1 MNKKYFYVMD
11 EEDVENDDNKYR
23 SAGFVDRKA
32 FLQMRMGSS
41 TKELFLAKYRPLEM
55 RWWNG
60 EGNLDKDIS
69 DLIPGTGPDL
79 LFSTKAGS
87 VLKNIINEYGLA
99 LDLALDGSPVV
110 GFMSWNKFDF
120 LADATGEFFRL
131 KNEDASIIVSEDIK
145 RLVEENAL
153 IGFRFVPVPERLYS
167 AEAYAAYEE
176 KRQKERAAKD
186 AGSRKK
192 PSVVISDID
201 QDTANALTELLAES
215 YNLIKVDKD
224 DEPKAIVKAI
234 DDFVQDVQ
242 KKAELD
248 ENAKLDED
256 DIFRLSALL
265 AEQYRRALNWRWGQV
280 DHNDGD
286 GFMTYVL
293 SPDNGTA
300 YDAIATINR
309 QCNHGHEVTIL
320 LAFNMAISGEQPGE
334 PGYAVVFF

>member
-1 MNKKYFYVMD
+1 MIKSYFYISYSSD
-11 EEDVENDDNKYR
+11 KSGDDYKYR
-23 SAGFVDRKA
+23 AAEFKEQKEYRQMILGSENKA
-32 FLQMRMGSS
+32 IFLSRYRQLEMTWS
-41 TKELFLAKYRPLEM
+41 TK
-55 RWWNG
+55 G
-60 EGNLDKDIS
+60 DNLNRETS
-69 DLIPGTGPDL
+69 DLIRSIGPDL
-79 LFSTKAGS
+79 LFSSKAGR
-87 VLKNIINEYGLA
+87 LLRGYLGDRDLA
-99 LDLALDGSPVV
+99 LDLSLNGTQVI
-110 GFMSWNKFDF
+110 GFIVWSNFDF
-120 LADATGEFFRL
+120 LDTVTGEFFRL